1 MENGKCLEVFLCYLC
16 VHIIPLL
23 CFSCVFINGAQD
35 MYVTNSTCGTEFSL
49 DPSDDIRFHYDGGKV
64 YDPNRSIYGRC
75 EVKITNNHK
84 GAELCVW
91 APYSRYTGVKNID
104 WTLKCSEMFQ
114 FGFTYRLNTMSCDEF
129 LINEKCDIAKIA
141 YATFREPFFHD
152 EGLFIVRIFARYRGI
167 QQEGK
172 CSSKHCLYIHGL
184 NKIQV
189 IY

>member
-1 MENGKCLEVFLCYLC
+1 MYNQAKKKYQLNKTELTKDNLTQ
-16 VHIIPLL
+16 
-23 CFSCVFINGAQD
+23 ATQD

-152 EGLFIVRIFARYRGI
+152 EESR
-167 QQEGK
+167 
-172 CSSKHCLYIHGL
+172 L
-184 NKIQV
+184 NEIN
-189 IY
+189 YT